1 MHDASRGSFGRPDP
15 LGAAALAPIGSCEE
29 LVTELRRCAEPGDDG
44 ARALELVTRRIVKA
58 RERGV
63 PLPLADA
70 FDRWRLAAVDR
81 RILSAL
87 VVADEGRAL
96 ALDELGAIVGP
107 AIAMARVAAAMP
119 LVRLAL
125 VTSAGEVDGETR
137 WRPVPRVRALAAGL
151 LGLALDVVAELSDG
165 TDVADDDDVALLA
178 DASRGGAIAQSLVHI
193 DGPEREHDIVDRVVR
208 GLARLG
214 RRALVL
220 DGRVAQPI
228 GPLAREA
235 LLHDAVPIVRGEARV
250 ADELAALMAPV
261 FVVGGEPSMAAAR
274 VTLPPLTKAQRT
286 REWAAAIG
294 APLELP
300 TRAAAARLGPS
311 TIRAVVAGAR
321 RTGDV
326 DGEAIARTL
335 TALWPA
341 PPSVRVVE
349 CVERWA
355 DLLVPDAVGELLIE
369 LLANARTGA
378 GFLGHFAGSAGTGK
392 TLTSA
397 LVARELG
404 LPLWEA
410 SARALLAA
418 PPPPALLRF
427 IDEGAAVLSL
437 TDADAIAL
445 PASGPNALA
454 LARWLNQTPGIVLL
468 HSGERA
474 RLDGMVAARV
484 ALTIAL
490 LPPDAATRARLWQ
503 QALPELGAAASQ
515 LARRSSTGG
524 QIDRWAAH
532 ARRLAALEGVSL
544 TMAHVE
550 RAIARTTGERY
561 GD

>member
-87 VVADEGRAL
+87 VVAAHEGRAL

-107 AIAMARVAAAMP
+107 AIATARLAAAMP
-119 LVRLAL
+119 LVQLAL
-125 VTSAGEVDGETR
+125 VTSWDVDGDTR

-151 LGLALDVVAELSDG
+151 LGLAPDVVAELADG
-165 TDVADDDDVALLA
+165 TDVAVDDDVSLMA
-178 DASRGGAIAQSLVHI
+178 DASRGGAIAQSLVNI
-193 DGPEREHDIVDRVVR
+193 EGLEREQDIVDRVVR

-214 RRALVL
+214 RRALVI

-250 ADELAALMAPV
+250 AHELAARMAPV

-274 VTLPPLTKAQRT
+274 VTLPPLTRAQRA

-294 APLELP
+294 APFELP

-321 RTGDV
+321 RTGAL
-326 DGEAIARTL
+326 DGEAISRTL
-335 TALWPA
+335 AALWPT

-349 CVERWA
+349 RVERWA

-378 GFLGHFAGSAGTGK
+378 GFIGHFAGSAGTGK

-437 TDADAIAL
+437 TDAEAIAL
-445 PASGPNALA
+445 PAGGPNALA
-454 LARWLNQTPGIVLL
+454 LARWLEQTPGIVLL
-468 HSGERA
+468 HGGERA
-474 RLDGMVAARV
+474 RLDGIVAARV

-503 QALPELGAAASQ
+503 QALPELGATGSQ

-524 QIDRWAAH
+524 QIDRWAAY
-532 ARRLAALEGVSL
+532 ARRLAALEGVAL

-561 GD
+561 GE